1 MKIDE
6 TIDRTDALFFR
17 GVSRV
22 HFCTPKHP
30 FEVCIAYVITSQG
43 PWGPTR
49 EEVASGT
56 VTCPLPMLMIGV
68 RTLRFKGA
76 KPKRIVSNYP
86 EGLLELA
93 ADPSTTLLG
102 G

>member
-1 MKIDE
+1 
-6 TIDRTDALFFR
+6 
-17 GVSRV
+17 
-22 HFCTPKHP
+22 
-30 FEVCIAYVITSQG
+30 
-43 PWGPTR
+43 
-49 EEVASGT
+49 
-56 VTCPLPMLMIGV
+56 MLMIGV